1 MSLRWMATAAAALL
15 TLATLTGCSDACT
28 DLADQTCKRVGQQDP
43 LCAKL
48 RAIAA
53 EPKAGDQ
60 EACKA
65 GVAFVRE
72 LERR

>member
-1 MSLRWMATAAAALL
+1 MNTRWLRTAATALLAA
-15 TLATLTGCSDACT
+15 ATLTGCSDACT
-28 DLADQTCKRVGQQDP
+28 DLADQTCKRVGQRDP
-43 LCAKL
+43 LCGKL

-53 EPKAGDQ
+53 EPLAGDQ